1 MKNIYE
7 KLKNE
12 NISSVLNEPLS
23 RHTSFKIGGEAKI
36 YIEPENEDH
45 LIFTLKLLDK
55 FNIDYMII
63 GHGSNLLFSDDG
75 FNGAVIHLSGDF
87 KEIKIENDEIY
98 CGAASSLIKICEEA
112 RKNSLTGLEF
122 AYGIPGSAGG
132 AAYMNAG
139 AYGGEMKDVIVS
151 CEYLDEE
158 YNKKII
164 YSDALDF
171 SYRHSFFSN
180 RSCIILRVN
189 LKLKKGEKQEISAL
203 MEDIMGRRKAK
214 QPLEYPSAGSVF
226 KRPEG
231 YFAGALVEE
240 LGFKG
245 YSVGGA
251 QVSEKHAGF
260 IINKG
265 GATAN
270 DVLTLIKEIQDKVKK
285 EKGVELECEIK
296 RI

>member
-1 MKNIYE
+1 
-7 KLKNE
+7 
-12 NISSVLNEPLS
+12 
-23 RHTSFKIGGEAKI
+23 
-36 YIEPENEDH
+36 
-45 LIFTLKLLDK
+45 
-55 FNIDYMII
+55 
-63 GHGSNLLFSDDG
+63 
-75 FNGAVIHLSGDF
+75 
-87 KEIKIENDEIY
+87 
-98 CGAASSLIKICEEA
+98 
-112 RKNSLTGLEF
+112 
-122 AYGIPGSAGG
+122 
-132 AAYMNAG
+132 MNAG
-139 AYGGEMKDVIVS
+139 AYGGEMKDVIAY

-158 YNKKII
+158 YNKKKIENEK
-164 YSDALDF
+164 LDF
-171 SYRHSFFSN
+171 SYRHSFFSGRN
-180 RSCIILRVN
+180 CIILKVVF
-189 LKLKKGEKQEISAL
+189 KLENGEKEKISAL
-203 MEDIMGRRKAK
+203 MEDIMGRRRAK

-270 DVLTLIKEIQDKVKK
+270 DVLTLIKEIQEKVKK
-285 EKGVELECEIK
+285 EKGVDLECEIK